1 MDALDLV
8 VSIHRSNALSL
19 DMRRFGGLVSG
30 CAILAITGC
39 VATDEEPPAPPIET
53 SLPLERPATEPA
65 RPADLDS
72 ASSMKF
78 HFIDIGQGDA
88 TLLEFPCGA
97 VLIDTGGEQNE
108 EFDGVEAITDYLEAF
123 FNRRPDLN
131 RTLDLLVI
139 THPHL
144 DHVRGI
150 PEILSR
156 FTVRNVVDNGA
167 EDHHDHGSD
176 LQIDLH
182 RWLVDNRD
190 SVGYHQALASDIP
203 VPEGLSNAI
212 IDPIGSCDRSPIDPK
227 LTLLWGQVTEDLDTY
242 DDDPNNHS
250 VVMRVDFGQ
259 TSALFT
265 GDLEFVGI
273 SRMFDH
279 FKGHE
284 SVFDVDIYQVGH
296 HGSKNA
302 TTHYQMQAMT
312 PELAVISAGPYER
325 NVDWTARKYGH
336 PNLEALRHLVHH
348 KYGVRGF
355 RQDPVEVWV
364 GLKGAWKNERKEV
377 FERRTIERAV
387 YTTGWD
393 GSVVVT
399 GYDNGWLDVE
409 TERAVQWAGV
419 KGKPKDNE
427 PTLATARP
435 RRATP

>member
-1 MDALDLV
+1 
-8 VSIHRSNALSL
+8 
-19 DMRRFGGLVSG
+19 MRRFGALVSG
-30 CAILAITGC
+30 CALLAVTGC
-39 VATDEEPPAPPIET
+39 VASDEEPPAPPIES
-53 SLPLERPATEPA
+53 SLPLERPAEDPP
-65 RPADLDS
+65 RPADLDR

-97 VLIDTGGEQNE
+97 VLIDTGGELND
-108 EFDGVEAITDYLEAF
+108 EFDGVQAITDYLEAF

-131 RTLDLLVI
+131 RTLDLMVI

-144 DHVRGI
+144 DHVRAV

-156 FTVRNVVDNGA
+156 FTVRNVVDNGS
-167 EDHHDHGSD
+167 EDKHDHGSD

-182 RWLVDNRD
+182 RWLVDHRD
-190 SVGYHQALASDIP
+190 SVGYHHARASEIP

-212 IDPIGSCDRSPIDPK
+212 IDPIGSCDASPIDPK
-227 LTLLWGQVTEDLDTY
+227 LTLLWGEVTEELDTY

-250 VVMRVDFGQ
+250 VALRVDFGQ

-265 GDLEFVGI
+265 GDLEFVGL
-273 SRMFDH
+273 SRLFDH

-284 SVFDVDIYQVGH
+284 SMFDVDIYQVGH

-302 TTHYQMQAMT
+302 TTRYLMQAMT

-336 PNLEALRHLVHH
+336 PNLEALRHLVDA
-348 KYGVRGF
+348 KYGVSGF
-355 RQDPVEVWV
+355 REEAVEVWV

-377 FERRTIERAV
+377 FERRAIERAV

-409 TERAVQWAGV
+409 TERSVQWARL
-419 KGKPKDNE
+419 KGNPKNGE
-427 PTLATARP
+427 PALATARP
-435 RRATP
+435 RGATP